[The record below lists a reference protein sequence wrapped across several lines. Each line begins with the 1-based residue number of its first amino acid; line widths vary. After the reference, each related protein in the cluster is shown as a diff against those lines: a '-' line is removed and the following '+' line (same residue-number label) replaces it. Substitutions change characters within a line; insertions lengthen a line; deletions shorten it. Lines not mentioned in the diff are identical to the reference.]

1 MGVFKESIDKL
12 TILVLFILVALAAAN
27 IAQADS
33 TIKIQYGLGF
43 HPETYLSDKIRS
55 VNIGHYSRLEK
66 SVSYA
71 LTAGYLGDK
80 TFELET
86 GYACAQFGTQI
97 RALSFLYV
105 DNYFGPCY
113 FHEAHGAIS
122 GHLQFATNIGFGW
135 RDKSTGSEI
144 GINWKHFSNAG
155 LSKPNLGLDLIMLS
169 LGFGL

>member
-1 MGVFKESIDKL
+1 MHKIDKIATMTFIIMFTL
-12 TILVLFILVALAAAN
+12 IGLVGYCPTAK
-27 IAQADS
+27 ADS

-43 HPETYLSDKIRS
+43 HPETHISDKIRS

-80 TFELET
+80 TFDLET

-97 RALSFLYV
+97 RVLSFAYAE
-105 DNYFGPCY
+105 NYFGPCY

-135 RDKSTGSEI
+135 RDKNTGSEI

-155 LSKPNLGLDLIMLS
+155 IERPNLGLDLIMLS
-169 LGFGL
+169 LGFGI